1 MKPKS
6 KKKPT
11 TTKSFSKFVSEDLA
25 LQQTK
30 NDEVGE
36 LHTDTDWKDSFR
48 FSERLR
54 QFREGLLALLAAD
67 DKLDDDLLG
76 RFGIT
81 KWDIPVEAHFARPR
95 ATATSRW
102 AGSTASPPT
111 PRRPAP
117 PARRSSKA
125 CPRSWPC
132 APAPAPP
139 RGSQKPRRI
148 PLVSPT

>member
-11 TTKSFSKFVSEDLA
+11 PTKLFSKFVAEDLA

-67 DKLDDDLLG
+67 DKLDDELLG

-95 ATATSRW
+95 APFRLPLEAVD
-102 AGSTASPPT
+102 
-111 PRRPAP
+111 PAQREVAV
-117 PARRSSKA
+117 ARKQELNAKQRVLNAKQSVLA
-125 CPRSWPC
+125 
-132 APAPAPP
+132 A
-139 RGSQKPRRI
+139 QKLKVQRDI
-148 PLVSPT
+148 AKVKE